1 MKQDEQLPTGRNKEA
16 GEPVDGNSDA
26 GIWKQHAGFSIFFD
40 YKLDENGNK
49 QWHTRLWKIKAYHD
63 ESGESREVE
72 GVDTEGWVKWIMEK
86 AGFESMELPVTVEA
100 SLPRQKKTSAGQAIV
115 LDDFILLIRPRN
127 H

>member
-1 MKQDEQLPTGRNKEA
+1 MNKDEKMPTVHQRT
-16 GEPVDGNSDA
+16 VDDA
-26 GIWKQHAGFSIFFD
+26 IDNNQEQGVWKQHAGFSIFFD
-40 YKLDENGNK
+40 YKLDENGNR

-72 GVDTEGWVKWIMEK
+72 GVDNDAWVKWIMEK
-86 AGFESMELPVTVEA
+86 AGFEVMEVPVTEDN
-100 SLPRQKKTSAGQAIV
+100 SLPEKKKTSSGQAIV